1 MKKFLLNTS
10 ILILIIL
17 YTTLYILAGK
27 SSGFIMPSLLVIF
40 SFLGFYF
47 AKKLPTKNGVF
58 DKGIYFNQNE
68 FYFYFPIIIIDLFS
82 VFYYYN
88 LSPELQH
95 YHNYN
100 YALLFLLFSVL
111 FPSILLFVFIYK
123 NNNDR
128 VIIYDENIYWSDN
141 KNDFAL
147 TYLEIKSLELK
158 AKKILW
164 VIPQHYILV
173 KLYSGHELTID
184 TYKMN
189 ITKSG
194 AIKIYDFIKAYHS
207 GSGSINVPLP
217 PAGVTN
223 KINSEVHP
231 VFEIIKS
238 IGIVVLGK
246 LFVYALARG
255 ILYLIYLLVKA
266 FE

>member
-10 ILILIIL
+10 TLILIIL
-17 YTTLYILAGK
+17 YTALYILAGK

-95 YHNYN
+95 FHNDN

-194 AIKIYDFIKAYHS
+194 AIKIYDFINYLHS
-207 GSGSINVPLP
+207 NSKSFIDLKSE
-217 PAGVTN
+217 AGVTN
-223 KINSEVHP
+223 KTERNVHSF
-231 VFEIIKS
+231 FEIIKN
-238 IGIVVLGK
+238 LGGY
-246 LFVYALARG
+246 LFAKICVYLFARG
-255 ILYLIYLLVKA
+255 LIYLFYLLFKA